1 MRCEVY
7 RLTIWLVSTFRLVKE
22 SVGFQESLHLHAV
35 VFAIEEMRHWALC
48 EKAAKKCLDLLL
60 GGRYY
65 VLHTNSW

>member
-35 VFAIEEMRHWALC
+35 VFAIEETRHWALC
-48 EKAAKKCLDLLL
+48 EKAAK
-60 GGRYY
+60 
-65 VLHTNSW
+65 